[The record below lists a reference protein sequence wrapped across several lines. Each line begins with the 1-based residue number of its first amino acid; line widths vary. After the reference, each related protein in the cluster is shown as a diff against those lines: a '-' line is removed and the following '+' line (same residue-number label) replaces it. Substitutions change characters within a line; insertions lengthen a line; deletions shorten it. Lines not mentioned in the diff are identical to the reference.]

1 MKWIVRTGLAAMAL
15 LLFMFRNA
23 HTQKLER
30 QTIKLKANKP
40 FKPFEMLFISD
51 LHRRK
56 IPEKLIDFEVDIIVI
71 GGDLAEKDVPLDRIE
86 HNLRLLKK
94 SAPVYFVWGNNDREV
109 GEDQLRDILK
119 RTGVQTLE
127 NESVELFGEEKLKLV
142 AIDYFAYKTN
152 AMENTFADVQ
162 ADDTVIFVSHTPFV
176 FKRVKEKYPVDFM
189 LAGHTHGGQ
198 IRFGKFGIYE
208 KGEYIDQDGVKELIS
223 NGFGT
228 TQLPLR
234 LGAEAQYHLFSIGP
248 DISEDE
254 RSE

>member
-23 HTQKLER
+23 HTQHLKR
-30 QTIKLKANKP
+30 QTVKLKANKP

-51 LHRRK
+51 IHRRTLS
-56 IPEKLIDFEVDIIVI
+56 EKLIDFEVDVIVI
-71 GGDLAEKDVPLDRIE
+71 GGDLAERDVPLERIE
-86 HNLRLLKK
+86 HNLRVLRK

-109 GEDQLRDILK
+109 GESQLRNILK
-119 RTGVQTLE
+119 RTDVTALE
-127 NESVELFGEEKLKLV
+127 NESVELFGEEGLKLA

-152 AMENTFADVQ
+152 AMENTFADVR
-162 ADDTVIFVSHTPFV
+162 ADDTIIFVSHTPFV
-176 FKRVKEKYPVDFM
+176 FKRVKEEYPVDFM

-208 KGEYIDQDGVKELIS
+208 KGRFVDRDGVKELIS

-228 TQLPLR
+228 TKLPLR
-234 LGAEAQYHLFSIGP
+234 FGAEAEFHLFSIGP
-248 DISEDE
+248 DTSGNEKCE
-254 RSE
+254 

>member
-23 HTQKLER
+23 HTQKLKR

-51 LHRRK
+51 IHRRT
-56 IPEKLIDFEVDIIVI
+56 IPEKLIGFEVDIIVI
-71 GGDLAEKDVPLDRIE
+71 GGDLAERDVPLERIE
-86 HNLRLLKK
+86 HNLRVLRK

-119 RTGVQTLE
+119 RTDVTPLE

-152 AMENTFADVQ
+152 AMENAFADVHD
-162 ADDTVIFVSHTPFV
+162 DDTVIFVSHTPFV
-176 FKRVKEKYPVDFM
+176 FKRVKEHYPVQFM

-198 IRFGKFGIYE
+198 IRFGKYGIYD
-208 KGEYIDQDGVKELIS
+208 KGRYSEQNGVKELIS

-228 TQLPLR
+228 TKMPLR
-234 LGAEAQYHLFSIGP
+234 FGAEAEFHLFSIGP
-248 DISEDE
+248 ETNGE
-254 RSE
+254 KRSR